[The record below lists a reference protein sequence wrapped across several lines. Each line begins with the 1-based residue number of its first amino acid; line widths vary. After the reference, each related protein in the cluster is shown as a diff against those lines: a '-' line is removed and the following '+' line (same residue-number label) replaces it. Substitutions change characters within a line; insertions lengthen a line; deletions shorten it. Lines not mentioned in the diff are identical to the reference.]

1 MRRPIKTHLV
11 NRSNRLVNLS
21 NRPVY
26 RSKPVTHAI
35 LNLDL
40 YSNRSNQPVNR
51 SNRPVYRYEPVEL
64 SFLNSNFNST
74 GFRPNRTGIP
84 VPDPGGLAG
93 PVGKWNPAY
102 EEEVSLLLKIFRW
115 VCLWNHMPDMCL
127 SLLFYFS
134 NVNNTLATHEPMH
147 CSCNS
152 TWCDMWNSFW
162 VKQCIRMEVSYN
174 HPEFLSAYLHIG
186 SDVL

>member
-1 MRRPIKTHLV
+1 MRRPIKAHLV
-11 NRSNRLVNLS
+11 NRSNRPVYRSKPVKHAILNLDLNSNRSNRPVNRS

-40 YSNRSNQPVNR
+40 NSNR
-51 SNRPVYRYEPVEL
+51 SNRPVYRYEPIEL

-93 PVGKWNPAY
+93 PVGKLRP
-102 EEEVSLLLKIFRW
+102 
-115 VCLWNHMPDMCL
+115 CLVP
-127 SLLFYFS
+127 
-134 NVNNTLATHEPMH
+134 TP
-147 CSCNS
+147 
-152 TWCDMWNSFW
+152 
-162 VKQCIRMEVSYN
+162 
-174 HPEFLSAYLHIG
+174 
-186 SDVL
+186 